1 MNEAPHDILDGNAAA
16 GVLRTVFAVELTG
29 AIGQCD
35 GCGRRAVLA
44 DARLYVDAPGLV
56 GRCVGCDAVLF
67 RAVTSPDRTWLDL
80 RGLTSVE
87 IATPATVAASR

>member
-1 MNEAPHDILDGNAAA
+1 MTEIADNVLDGNAAA
-16 GVLRTVFAVELTG
+16 GVLRSLFAVELTS

-44 DARLYVDAPGLV
+44 DARLYVDAPGV
-56 GRCVGCDAVLF
+56 VARCVGCEAVLF
-67 RAVTSPDRTWLDL
+67 RAVTSPDRTWVDL

-87 IATPATVAASR
+87 VATP